1 MIIIIPLGGIGD
13 RFKQNGYKQP
23 KGLIK
28 LFGKPILYYL
38 LDNLNTTDIDFVCI
52 PYNKEY
58 SQYNFEE
65 QLTKDYPNIQF
76 RFFKLANNT
85 EGAAHTINIAL
96 NTFSYLEDKPILCLD
111 GDNFYTIDIIKLWN
125 GENKIITFEDLNEQ
139 EIYSYLKIENEQVKN
154 IVEKQKISNHA
165 CTGAYGFRSYKQLLE
180 YTKKILDNQ
189 IKQKGEYYTSTVIRE
204 MIKDNI
210 SFLYHEIDENNYHCL
225 GTPTQVKFF
234 YNNFPKISCLTN
246 KENFKILRICFDL
259 DNTLVSFPKIKN
271 DYTSVEPISK
281 NISFLR
287 YLKSFGHTIII
298 YTARRMNTHKGNVGK
313 VLCDIGK
320 ITFDTL
326 DKFNIPFD
334 EIYFGKPLAD
344 VYIDDL
350 ALNCYD
356 NIEKELGFYM
366 DIVEPRDF
374 NQLSQNTMNTVIKKS
389 KDLSGEIFYYTNIPK
404 SLKDLFPLLIDYD
417 VNNKWLKIEKIKS
430 LTVTN
435 LYLSELLKEETLIH
449 IMNSIKRIHDSTSVV
464 EIKNDINI
472 YENYCTK
479 IKNRYENYDYSRFK
493 DSEELF
499 TNLMNLLSEY
509 EKNNRGH
516 QTIIHGDTVM
526 TNILINNLGKIKFID
541 MRGKIGNTLTI
552 YGDALYDWAKLYQS
566 LIGYDKILQDK
577 VINTEYEQK
586 MIKVFEDYFLKLY
599 SPEHFQDLKLI
610 TKSLLFTLIPL
621 HNNEKC
627 QKYYEL
633 I

>member
-1 MIIIIPLGGIGD
+1 MIVLIPLGGIGD
-13 RFKQNGYKQP
+13 RFKKNGYKQP

-38 LDNLNTTDIDFVCI
+38 LDNLNTENINFVCI

-58 SQYNFEE
+58 SHYNFEE
-65 QLTKDYPNIQF
+65 QLQKDYPNIN
-76 RFFKLANNT
+76 FKFLKLLNNT

-96 NTFSYLEDKPILCLD
+96 NTFSSLKDQPILCLD
-111 GDNFYTIDIIKLWN
+111 GDNFYTIDIINLWN
-125 GENKIITFEDLNEQ
+125 GKNKVITFEDLNDQ
-139 EIYSYLKIENEQVKN
+139 EIYSYLKIENEKVTD

-165 CTGAYGFRSYKQLLE
+165 CTGAYGFLSYKQLLE

-204 MIKDNI
+204 MIKDGIKFENQQ
-210 SFLYHEIDENNYHCL
+210 IDENKYHCL

-246 KENFKILRICFDL
+246 KENIKKMRICFDF

-271 DYTSVEPISK
+271 DYTSVEPIMK
-281 NISFLR
+281 NILFLR
-287 YLKSFGHTIII
+287 YLKQFGHTIIV

-326 DKFNIPFD
+326 EKFDIPFD
-334 EIYFGKPLAD
+334 EIYFGKPQAD

-350 ALNCYD
+350 ALNCFD
-356 NIEKELGFYM
+356 NMEKELGFYM

-374 NQLSQNTMNTVIKKS
+374 NQISSNTMSTIIKRS
-389 KDLSGEIFYYTNIPK
+389 EDLSGEIFYYSNIPK
-404 SLKDLFPLLIDYD
+404 SLKDLFPLFINSDS
-417 VNNKWLKIEKIKS
+417 NNKCLTIEKIKA

-435 LYLSELLKEETLIH
+435 LYLSELLKEDTLIH
-449 IMNSIKRIHDSTSVV
+449 IMNSIKRIHDT
-464 EIKNDINI
+464 ENNNLTENINI
-472 YENYCTK
+472 YENYAVK
-479 IKNRYENYDYSRFK
+479 LKKRYENYDYSQFK
-493 DSEELF
+493 NSDQIFLS
-499 TNLMNLLSEY
+499 LMNDLTEY
-509 EKNNRGH
+509 EKNNKGH
-516 QTIIHGDTVM
+516 KTIIHGDTVM
-526 TNILINNLGKIKFID
+526 TNILINNFGKVKFID

-552 YGDALYDWAKLYQS
+552 CGDAMYDWAKLYQS
-566 LIGYDKILQDK
+566 LIGYDKILQNK
-577 VINTEYEQK
+577 NINPEYEKK
-586 MIKVFEDYFLKLY
+586 MIKVFEDYFLKIY
-599 SPEHFQDLKLI
+599 SQEDLQNLKII
-610 TKSLLFTLIPL
+610 TKSLLFSLIPL

-627 QKYYEL
+627 QKYYDL

>member
-1 MIIIIPLGGIGD
+1 MIVLIPLGGIGD
-13 RFKQNGYKQP
+13 RFKKNGYKQP

-38 LDNLNTTDIDFVCI
+38 LDNLNTENINFVCI

-58 SQYNFEE
+58 SHYNFEE
-65 QLTKDYPNIQF
+65 QLQKDYPNIN
-76 RFFKLANNT
+76 FKFLKLLNNT

-96 NTFSYLEDKPILCLD
+96 NTFSSLKDQPILCLD
-111 GDNFYTIDIIKLWN
+111 GDNFYTIDIINLWN
-125 GENKIITFEDLNEQ
+125 GKNKVITFEDLNDQ
-139 EIYSYLKIENEQVKN
+139 EIYSYLKIENEKVTD

-165 CTGAYGFRSYKQLLE
+165 CTGAYGFLSYKQLLE

-204 MIKDNI
+204 MIKDGIKFENQQ
-210 SFLYHEIDENNYHCL
+210 IDENKYHCL

-246 KENFKILRICFDL
+246 KENIKKMRICFDF

-271 DYTSVEPISK
+271 DYTSVEPIMK
-281 NISFLR
+281 NILFLR
-287 YLKSFGHTIII
+287 YLKQFGHTIIV

-326 DKFNIPFD
+326 EKFDIPFD
-334 EIYFGKPLAD
+334 EIYFGKPHAD

-350 ALNCYD
+350 ALNCFD
-356 NIEKELGFYM
+356 NMEKELGFYM

-374 NQLSQNTMNTVIKKS
+374 NQISSNTMSTIIKRS
-389 KDLSGEIFYYTNIPK
+389 EDLSGEIFYYSNIPK
-404 SLKDLFPLLIDYD
+404 SLKDLFPLFINSDS
-417 VNNKWLKIEKIKS
+417 NNKCLTIEKIKA

-435 LYLSELLKEETLIH
+435 LYLSELLKEDTLIH
-449 IMNSIKRIHDSTSVV
+449 IMNSIKRIHDT
-464 EIKNDINI
+464 ENNNLTENINI
-472 YENYCTK
+472 YENYAVK
-479 IKNRYENYDYSRFK
+479 LKKRYENYDYSQFK
-493 DSEELF
+493 NSDQIFLS
-499 TNLMNLLSEY
+499 LMNDLTEY
-509 EKNNRGH
+509 EKNNKGH
-516 QTIIHGDTVM
+516 KTIIHGDTVM
-526 TNILINNLGKIKFID
+526 TNILINNFGKVKFID

-552 YGDALYDWAKLYQS
+552 CGDAMYDWAKLYQS
-566 LIGYDKILQDK
+566 LIGYDKILQNK
-577 VINTEYEQK
+577 NINPEYEKK
-586 MIKVFEDYFLKLY
+586 MIKVFEDYFLKIY
-599 SPEHFQDLKLI
+599 SQEDLQNLKII
-610 TKSLLFTLIPL
+610 TKSLLFSLIPL

-627 QKYYEL
+627 QKYYDL